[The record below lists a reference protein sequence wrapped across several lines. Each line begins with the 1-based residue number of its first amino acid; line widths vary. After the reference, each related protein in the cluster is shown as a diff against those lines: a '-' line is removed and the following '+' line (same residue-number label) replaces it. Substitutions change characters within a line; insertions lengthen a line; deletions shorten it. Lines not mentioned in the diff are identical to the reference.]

1 MESVLAIGVGLVL
14 RIVVNV
20 ATDNDDRVGGAFHL
34 PSFNVTH
41 LIPTSGVLVG
51 LWEGVVLNHF
61 VRRMPRSFD
70 PYLGFGFR
78 VFVDFLFT
86 QSLSRLALVVLWAVV
101 SMLLADVAP
110 NVWRDSGLRHLY
122 RQVCKDVRHVK
133 RSVPHIRIKN
143 DLPRVRLFN
152 KSRSASSSSSVRSDR
167 AAPSRSQAPSPAPSP
182 GPARRPGPSPPGTF
196 PDVSGWSET
205 GTDVSNPRERV
216 VIPGPSPALIPS
228 REHAVYERIDTTHA
242 TSRSRTTAVQ
252 DTTITIT
259 QTQNESV
266 LMERVIDVATLGA
279 TAASMSLEPL
289 DDPSRHNPPAIPD
302 DWVDVNHPT
311 SARPNEPVP
320 PFQPDPDSTPE
331 SQPGLSIFTQSR
343 PVSIIPPAIDVLPDI
358 PDVDHVNRASRL
370 PAEVPLPESRAASVI
385 GGMYDQPQPR
395 SALRDSLRSK
405 AASEIGVDAKSF
417 APPVGAQITRSQSAS
432 RSWTL
437 WGGSKLKQS
446 VDDADAPEPP
456 PKKIQGEPLGQ
467 HQPDV
472 GGADAPKPPPQKTQG
487 EPLSQHKPDV
497 GGAGAPKPPPVETQ
511 EETVDQRKPDVGG
524 ADQGSEPQIFTPA
537 QQDPPA
543 SILTQPG
550 DALPLLFRSEPQ
562 SEQQQEQPQ
571 TSQPVQTPAPS
582 AGVDSSPAPPQGGA
596 DKGDTSGPRQ
606 ASLIDLFSPTRMP
619 PPSSAGVLLQGGA
632 NKGDTAGLRK
642 LSLFGLPSPTRT
654 PPPAFTEFAG
664 VPEGPATGEG
674 PAEEDPITQDE
685 APTELTEEQIA
696 AEEKRKA
703 FLLAQVQE
711 LERSRGDLRKKLD
724 REDDPAG
731 SPANDI
737 ESDLEDTNKTLN
749 SIKARMAKKKFSGE
763 SPSYFLIQELVVD

>member
-228 REHAVYERIDTTHA
+228 REHAAYERIDTTHA

-279 TAASMSLEPL
+279 TAASTSLEPL

-331 SQPGLSIFTQSR
+331 SQPGPSIFTQSR
-343 PVSIIPPAIDVLPDI
+343 PVSILPPAIDVLPDI

-385 GGMYDQPQPR
+385 GGVYDQPQPR
-395 SALRDSLRSK
+395 SALRDSLRSQ
-405 AASEIGVDAKSF
+405 ATSEIGVDAKSF
-417 APPVGAQITRSQSAS
+417 APPVGAQTARSQSAS
-432 RSWTL
+432 RGWTL

-467 HQPDV
+467 HKPDV
-472 GGADAPKPPPQKTQG
+472 GGADAPKPPPK
-487 EPLSQHKPDV
+487 
-497 GGAGAPKPPPVETQ
+497 ETQ
-511 EETVDQRKPDVGG
+511 EEPVDQRKPDVGG

-550 DALPLLFRSEPQ
+550 DAPPLLLAPEPDLK
-562 SEQQQEQPQ
+562 QQKEEPQ
-571 TSQPVQTPAPS
+571 TSKPDQKPAS
-582 AGVDSSPAPPQGGA
+582 SVGVDSIPAPPQGGA
-596 DKGDTSGPRQ
+596 AKGVTAQRSRTS
-606 ASLIDLFSPTRMP
+606 
-619 PPSSAGVLLQGGA
+619 LL
-632 NKGDTAGLRK
+632 D
-642 LSLFGLPSPTRT
+642 LPSPSRS
-654 PPPAFTEFAG
+654 PPPPFTEFA
-664 VPEGPATGEG
+664 VPEGPVAAVGEG
-674 PAEEDPITQDE
+674 PAEEEPVTQDE
-685 APTELTEEQIA
+685 VPIELTKEQQV
-696 AEEKRKA
+696 AEEKRIA
-703 FLLAQVQE
+703 FLLTQVQE
-711 LERSRGDLRKKLD
+711 LQGSRGDLQKKLD
-724 REDDPAG
+724 RVDNPA
-731 SPANDI
+731 SSSAKAI
-737 ESDLEDTNKTLN
+737 ESDLEDEEKTLS
-749 SIKARMAKKKFSGE
+749 SIKARMVKKKFSGE
-763 SPSYFLIQELVVD
+763 SSCFLVQSLSLTERQNHH

>member
-1 MESVLAIGVGLVL
+1 MESVLAIGVGLGL
-14 RIVVNV
+14 RIVVDV
-20 ATDNDDRVGGAFHL
+20 ATDNDDRVGGAFYL
-34 PSFNVTH
+34 PFNVTH

-78 VFVDFLFT
+78 IFVDFLFT
-86 QSLSRLALVVLWAVV
+86 QSLSRLALVVLWALVG
-101 SMLLADVAP
+101 MLLADVAP

-143 DLPRVRLFN
+143 DLPSVRLFN
-152 KSRSASSSSSVRSDR
+152 KSRSTSSSVSSIRSDR
-167 AAPSRSQAPSPAPSP
+167 AVPSQSPAPSRAPTP
-182 GPARRPGPSPPGTF
+182 GPVRRPGPSPPGTF

-205 GTDVSNPRERV
+205 GTDVSNPRERII
-216 VIPGPSPALIPS
+216 IPGPSPALIPS
-228 REHAVYERIDTTHA
+228 REYTTYERIDTTYVA
-242 TSRSRTTAVQ
+242 TSQSRSTTAQ
-252 DTTITIT
+252 DAPITIT
-259 QTQNESV
+259 QSQDESV
-266 LMERVIDVATLGA
+266 LLETVIDVAKRGA
-279 TAASMSLEPL
+279 TAASTSLDPI
-289 DDPSRHNPPAIPD
+289 DDPSCHSPPAIPD

-311 SARPNEPVP
+311 ATRSNEPVA

-331 SQPGLSIFTQSR
+331 PQPNSSTLTQSR
-343 PVSIIPPAIDVLPDI
+343 PASILVPPPAIDILPDI
-358 PDVDHVNRASRL
+358 PDVDHVTRESRPPNRI
-370 PAEVPLPESRAASVI
+370 PLPESRAASVI
-385 GGMYDQPQPR
+385 GGVYDQPQPR
-395 SALRDSLRSK
+395 STLRDGLLSRVDK
-405 AASEIGVDAKSF
+405 AASEIGVDPAKSL
-417 APPVGAQITRSQSAS
+417 APLVDTQSTKSQPAS
-432 RSWTL
+432 RSWTP
-437 WGGSKLKQS
+437 WGRSKLKDS
-446 VDDADAPEPP
+446 VDADAPEPP
-456 PKKIQGEPLGQ
+456 PKETLREPVGERKL
-467 HQPDV
+467 DV
-472 GGADAPKPPPQKTQG
+472 GGADP
-487 EPLSQHKPDV
+487 
-497 GGAGAPKPPPVETQ
+497 
-511 EETVDQRKPDVGG
+511 
-524 ADQGSEPQIFTPA
+524 GSEPQIYTPA
-537 QQDPPA
+537 QQDPPT

-571 TSQPVQTPAPS
+571 TSKPVQTPGPS

-606 ASLIDLFSPTRMP
+606 ASLIDLFSPTRTP
-619 PPSSAGVLLQGGA
+619 PPSSAGVDSSAVPLQGGA

-664 VPEGPATGEG
+664 VPEGPAAGEG